1 MVETIIEQESQSKKL
16 NKILPSLLE
25 CNNKSGSYLLDK
37 LKVNSFFQNHENKAK
52 KNLIDLIKLS
62 DNRHKLSRNGD
73 SLNGIIAKST
83 DDFRKI
89 SNNIIDDNFF
99 KKNDSL
105 QDEIKILKDMRKTE
119 EEKKI
124 PDLISLIRNNLKR
137 KKIIN
142 INKEETKEF
151 NPPSRNNIVEIKNFL
166 TEKLNE
172 EQFSVNKNFEIYKD
186 KLKLIEKFPELGKK
200 NFGDFKFS
208 LNLNSLYYKKPIKQ
222 NKVYN
227 KRLYKFK

>member
-1 MVETIIEQESQSKKL
+1 MVETIIEQESQSNKL

-25 CNNKSGSYLLDK
+25 SNHKSGSYLLDK

-89 SNNIIDDNFF
+89 SNNIINDNFF

-105 QDEIKILKDMRKTE
+105 
-119 EEKKI
+119 
-124 PDLISLIRNNLKR
+124 
-137 KKIIN
+137 
-142 INKEETKEF
+142 
-151 NPPSRNNIVEIKNFL
+151 
-166 TEKLNE
+166 
-172 EQFSVNKNFEIYKD
+172 
-186 KLKLIEKFPELGKK
+186 
-200 NFGDFKFS
+200 
-208 LNLNSLYYKKPIKQ
+208 
-222 NKVYN
+222 
-227 KRLYKFK
+227 